1 MEANLLIADPNK
13 AAWTKVSEALVGEGT
28 SVYFAGSAEKT
39 VKLLAERT
47 FFLVL
52 LELELPG
59 GGGVA
64 LLRRIKRFYPD
75 LSVALV
81 SSQKSFESAVE
92 AVGAGAEDYLFK
104 PVQQENFLTLVERSY
119 NQHCYQEHKKQIIS
133 KMEDDLEQLR
143 DYYGFDQAAVYQ
155 RHKISLAH
163 GVTVD
168 INMSALVAGENK
180 TQLSSRE
187 LSLLVTFL
195 KHHGKVLS
203 PKKIFRQIYNKEPN
217 REDPGEIARTMVH
230 RLRKKLST
238 VLPNLPLIQNNRGE
252 GYMINSNPVDTAS
265 EEDGER

>member
-13 AAWTKVSEALVGEGT
+13 ADWDKVSEALVREEGT

-119 NQHCYQEHKKQIIS
+119 NQHC
-133 KMEDDLEQLR
+133 
-143 DYYGFDQAAVYQ
+143 
-155 RHKISLAH
+155 
-163 GVTVD
+163 
-168 INMSALVAGENK
+168 
-180 TQLSSRE
+180 
-187 LSLLVTFL
+187 
-195 KHHGKVLS
+195 
-203 PKKIFRQIYNKEPN
+203 
-217 REDPGEIARTMVH
+217 
-230 RLRKKLST
+230 
-238 VLPNLPLIQNNRGE
+238 
-252 GYMINSNPVDTAS
+252 
-265 EEDGER
+265 